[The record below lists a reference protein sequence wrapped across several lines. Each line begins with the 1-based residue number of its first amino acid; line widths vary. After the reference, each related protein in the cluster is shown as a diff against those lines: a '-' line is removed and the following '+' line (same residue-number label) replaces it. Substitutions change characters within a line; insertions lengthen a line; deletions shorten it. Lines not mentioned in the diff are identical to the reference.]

1 MPRSVFAS
9 DGGLQPLIDPIKKN
23 LSQTPREQCER
34 EGLIEAEGKRKEGPG
49 KEVVLAGLKWVGG

>member
-23 LSQTPREQCER
+23 LSQTPRE
-34 EGLIEAEGKRKEGPG
+34 LIDAEGKRKEGPG
-49 KEVVLAGLKWVGG
+49 QEVVLVGLKWVGG